1 MEGFRSASRIYLL
14 PEIQA
19 SQISMTVIVM
29 SSITSEASILFSCIS
44 TVWIYWT
51 AAFATGAMGLLY
63 LMLLTATLE
72 AGRPTTVG
80 LSALMM
86 ELPP

>member
-1 MEGFRSASRIYLL
+1 
-14 PEIQA
+14 
-19 SQISMTVIVM
+19 
-29 SSITSEASILFSCIS
+29 
-44 TVWIYWT
+44 
-51 AAFATGAMGLLY
+51 MGLLY